1 MTFTLFCMPATS
13 ASAEQL
19 AYCSEPEGFG
29 YVSNFGVVPESRA
42 GWIPE
47 KITGGSYKL
56 VSNSGKYDL
65 IYVDVTGEPY
75 STIGNGGFVEM
86 VRSGLNNY
94 TVMAGYEGDTFE
106 LYSFVKERDGAMKMH
121 VLSSKG
127 GMGQINKS
135 TVMVGRCDYVKF

>member
-1 MTFTLFCMPATS
+1 MAVSKTVVRANVPRVRIPLSPPVLYLW
-13 ASAEQL
+13 AS
-19 AYCSEPEGFG
+19 
-29 YVSNFGVVPESRA
+29 
-42 GWIPE
+42 
-47 KITGGSYKL
+47 TKL